1 MTGTLTLS
9 SITKNF
15 GSVRALDS
23 VDIEIRP
30 NEVVGLIGEN
40 GAGKSTLLKI
50 LSGVYRP
57 DSGQIRNRTGELTFR
72 SPLEAEAAGI
82 GMVHQEQSL
91 LLNISVAEN
100 LYLGRENQFVKF
112 EKINWTGMR
121 AAAKRQLEKVK
132 LSIDP
137 GTRTEVLSFAGRQM
151 VELAKALVLEERFH
165 EGIVIL
171 LDEPTS
177 VLESSEIRTLFE
189 RVRALRH
196 QAAFVFV
203 SHRIDEVIELSDR
216 MYILRDGKVVGEMT
230 AADATVSKIHSL
242 MVGRSLEED
251 YYGQKKRVSVGSE
264 VALSVRALCREGDY
278 EDVSFDLRKGEI
290 LGICGVIG
298 SGREEVL
305 RSIAGLR
312 PPDSGEIAVSGRV
325 HALRR
330 SVNSVAAG
338 IGYVPQERRTEGLVM
353 ALPVVDNIALPSL
366 RKFRDFG
373 LISYG
378 RQREVAQ
385 AWIKRLLI
393 RPPDFR
399 LPASSLSGGNQQ
411 KVVLAKWIQSGVQIL
426 LLDHPTRGVDV
437 GAKQEVY
444 VLIRALVKEGMAILL
459 TADSLEETMGLS
471 DTVLVM
477 RDHKITARF
486 NMATH
491 RPSQLDIIKNMV

>member
-1 MTGTLTLS
+1 MTGTLALS
-9 SITKNF
+9 SISKTF
-15 GSVRALDS
+15 GTVRALDRVS
-23 VDIEIRP
+23 IEVRP

-57 DSGQIRNRTGELTFR
+57 DSGQIRNEAGELTFR
-72 SPLEAEAAGI
+72 SPLEAETVGI

-100 LYLGRENQFVKF
+100 LYLGRESQFVKF
-112 EKINWTGMR
+112 GKIDWKSMR
-121 AAAKRQLEKVK
+121 AAAKRQLKKVK

-137 GTRTEVLSFAGRQM
+137 GTRTEVLSFADRQM
-151 VELAKALVLEERFH
+151 VELAKALVLEERFN

-177 VLESSEIRTLFE
+177 VLESSEIDTLFE
-189 RVRALRH
+189 RIRTLRN
-196 QAAFVFV
+196 QASFVFV

-216 MYILRDGKVVGEMT
+216 MYVLRDGKVVGELT
-230 AADATVSKIHSL
+230 AADATIPKIHSM
-242 MVGRSLEED
+242 MVGRSLDED
-251 YYGQKKRVSVGSE
+251 YYGQTKKI
-264 VALSVRALCREGDY
+264 SVRSEIALRVRGLRRTGDY
-278 EDVSFDLRKGEI
+278 QDVSFDLHRGEI
-290 LGICGVIG
+290 LGFCGVIG

-312 PPDSGEIAVSGRV
+312 RPEGGEVSISGRV
-325 HALRR
+325 QSLSSPVKA
-330 SVNSVAAG
+330 VAAG
-338 IGYVPQERRTEGLVM
+338 IGYVAQERRTEGLVM
-353 ALPVVDNIALPSL
+353 ALPVVDNISLPSL
-366 RKFRDFG
+366 RKFRHFG
-373 LISYG
+373 VISYR
-378 RQREVAQ
+378 RQREAARAWVA
-385 AWIKRLLI
+385 RLSI

-411 KVVLAKWIQSGVQIL
+411 KVVLAKWIESGVKIL

-444 VLIRALVKEGMAILL
+444 TVIRELVSQGVAILL

-471 DTVLVM
+471 DTIFVM

-486 NMATH
+486 DMLED
-491 RPSQLDIIKNMV
+491 RPSQVDIIRNMV